1 MTKAYG
7 YLPKNQRILWIA
19 LRIVILGWGVYGL
32 FHGSV
37 VEFLEAIFAIIFTHL
52 WDFFQ
57 IFGKKSFII
66 EVEAS
71 TQTMLSLFIFIAVC
85 IGSTLN
91 NRTTFEHFD
100 IVTHCASGVLSAWF
114 GYDFAN
120 IIYRKRGDLGPA
132 MSSLFSLAF
141 ALSIAVGWEIYE
153 FSMDKLYGMTL
164 QKGNT
169 DTMVDFISCAVG
181 AVITM
186 LFVSFLR
193 NGIIGKNKEKVKEE
207 QNTAVPTLCYDL
219 PVGVVVAC
227 ILAFAVALYKTY
239 GCFSLIPNFLIM
251 DVYGDT
257 FLQKLP
263 TMLICLAFGAYWIL
277 ICVIFMC
284 KALKIF
290 DYKFKCEKTLTIV
303 AFVAGFVMLFAQGLD
318 FSPINYG
325 MFMFSFALL
334 LGTFHGYKVP
344 HKIFFGLAILFTFIF
359 GISGIISVVDY
370 YDNTSTD
377 KIQIYAF
384 VSRLVSALIFYI
396 FYGLLEKFSSE
407 YEGIEE

>member
-7 YLPKNQRILWIA
+7 YLPKNQRILWLT
-19 LRIVILGWGVYGL
+19 LRIVILCWGVYGL

-186 LFVSFLR
+186 LFVAFLR

-207 QNTAVPTLCYDL
+207 RRSENEKRLLKDK
-219 PVGVVVAC
+219 
-227 ILAFAVALYKTY
+227 LY
-239 GCFSLIPNFLIM
+239 L
-251 DVYGDT
+251 
-257 FLQKLP
+257 
-263 TMLICLAFGAYWIL
+263 
-277 ICVIFMC
+277 
-284 KALKIF
+284 
-290 DYKFKCEKTLTIV
+290 DYINSREEK
-303 AFVAGFVMLFAQGLD
+303 
-318 FSPINYG
+318 
-325 MFMFSFALL
+325 
-334 LGTFHGYKVP
+334 
-344 HKIFFGLAILFTFIF
+344 
-359 GISGIISVVDY
+359 
-370 YDNTSTD
+370 
-377 KIQIYAF
+377 
-384 VSRLVSALIFYI
+384 
-396 FYGLLEKFSSE
+396 
-407 YEGIEE
+407 

>member
-7 YLPKNQRILWIA
+7 YLPKNQRILWLA
-19 LRIVILGWGVYGL
+19 LRIIILGWGVYGL

-71 TQTMLSLFIFIAVC
+71 TQTMLTLFIFIAVC
-85 IGSTLN
+85 VGSTLN

-100 IVTHCASGVLSAWF
+100 IVTHFASGVLSAWF

-186 LFVSFLR
+186 LFVAFLR

-207 QNTAVPTLCYDL
+207 RHLENEKRLLKDK
-219 PVGVVVAC
+219 
-227 ILAFAVALYKTY
+227 LY
-239 GCFSLIPNFLIM
+239 L
-251 DVYGDT
+251 
-257 FLQKLP
+257 
-263 TMLICLAFGAYWIL
+263 
-277 ICVIFMC
+277 
-284 KALKIF
+284 
-290 DYKFKCEKTLTIV
+290 DYINSKEEK
-303 AFVAGFVMLFAQGLD
+303 
-318 FSPINYG
+318 
-325 MFMFSFALL
+325 
-334 LGTFHGYKVP
+334 
-344 HKIFFGLAILFTFIF
+344 
-359 GISGIISVVDY
+359 
-370 YDNTSTD
+370 
-377 KIQIYAF
+377 
-384 VSRLVSALIFYI
+384 
-396 FYGLLEKFSSE
+396 
-407 YEGIEE
+407 

>member
-1 MTKAYG
+1 MTTAYG
-7 YLPKNQRILWIA
+7 YLPKNQRILWLT

-66 EVEAS
+66 EIEAS

-186 LFVSFLR
+186 LFVAFLR
-193 NGIIGKNKEKVKEE
+193 NGIIGKNKEQIKEIRRLE
-207 QNTAVPTLCYDL
+207 NEKRLLKDK
-219 PVGVVVAC
+219 
-227 ILAFAVALYKTY
+227 LY
-239 GCFSLIPNFLIM
+239 
-251 DVYGDT
+251 
-257 FLQKLP
+257 
-263 TMLICLAFGAYWIL
+263 A
-277 ICVIFMC
+277 
-284 KALKIF
+284 
-290 DYKFKCEKTLTIV
+290 DY
-303 AFVAGFVMLFAQGLD
+303 
-318 FSPINYG
+318 IN
-325 MFMFSFALL
+325 S
-334 LGTFHGYKVP
+334 KE
-344 HKIFFGLAILFTFIF
+344 
-359 GISGIISVVDY
+359 D
-370 YDNTSTD
+370 
-377 KIQIYAF
+377 
-384 VSRLVSALIFYI
+384 
-396 FYGLLEKFSSE
+396 E
-407 YEGIEE
+407 

>member
-207 QNTAVPTLCYDL
+207 RRLQNEKRLLKDK
-219 PVGVVVAC
+219 
-227 ILAFAVALYKTY
+227 LY
-239 GCFSLIPNFLIM
+239 
-251 DVYGDT
+251 
-257 FLQKLP
+257 
-263 TMLICLAFGAYWIL
+263 A
-277 ICVIFMC
+277 
-284 KALKIF
+284 
-290 DYKFKCEKTLTIV
+290 E
-303 AFVAGFVMLFAQGLD
+303 
-318 FSPINYG
+318 
-325 MFMFSFALL
+325 
-334 LGTFHGYKVP
+334 
-344 HKIFFGLAILFTFIF
+344 
-359 GISGIISVVDY
+359 
-370 YDNTSTD
+370 
-377 KIQIYAF
+377 
-384 VSRLVSALIFYI
+384 YI
-396 FYGLLEKFSSE
+396 DSK
-407 YEGIEE
+407 EEN

>member
-7 YLPKNQRILWIA
+7 YLPKNQRILWLA
-19 LRIVILGWGVYGL
+19 LRIVILCWGVYGL

-186 LFVSFLR
+186 LFVAFLR

-207 QNTAVPTLCYDL
+207 RRSENEKRLLKDK
-219 PVGVVVAC
+219 
-227 ILAFAVALYKTY
+227 LY
-239 GCFSLIPNFLIM
+239 L
-251 DVYGDT
+251 
-257 FLQKLP
+257 
-263 TMLICLAFGAYWIL
+263 
-277 ICVIFMC
+277 
-284 KALKIF
+284 
-290 DYKFKCEKTLTIV
+290 DYINSREEK
-303 AFVAGFVMLFAQGLD
+303 
-318 FSPINYG
+318 
-325 MFMFSFALL
+325 
-334 LGTFHGYKVP
+334 
-344 HKIFFGLAILFTFIF
+344 
-359 GISGIISVVDY
+359 
-370 YDNTSTD
+370 
-377 KIQIYAF
+377 
-384 VSRLVSALIFYI
+384 
-396 FYGLLEKFSSE
+396 
-407 YEGIEE
+407 

>member
-7 YLPKNQRILWIA
+7 YLPKNQRILWLA
-19 LRIVILGWGVYGL
+19 LRIIILGWGVYGL

-71 TQTMLSLFIFIAVC
+71 TQTMLTLFIFIAVC
-85 IGSTLN
+85 VGSTLN

-100 IVTHCASGVLSAWF
+100 IVTHFASGVLSAWF

-186 LFVSFLR
+186 LFVAFLR

-207 QNTAVPTLCYDL
+207 RLFENEKRLLKDK
-219 PVGVVVAC
+219 
-227 ILAFAVALYKTY
+227 LY
-239 GCFSLIPNFLIM
+239 L
-251 DVYGDT
+251 
-257 FLQKLP
+257 
-263 TMLICLAFGAYWIL
+263 
-277 ICVIFMC
+277 
-284 KALKIF
+284 
-290 DYKFKCEKTLTIV
+290 DYINSKEEK
-303 AFVAGFVMLFAQGLD
+303 
-318 FSPINYG
+318 
-325 MFMFSFALL
+325 
-334 LGTFHGYKVP
+334 
-344 HKIFFGLAILFTFIF
+344 
-359 GISGIISVVDY
+359 
-370 YDNTSTD
+370 
-377 KIQIYAF
+377 
-384 VSRLVSALIFYI
+384 
-396 FYGLLEKFSSE
+396 
-407 YEGIEE
+407 

>member
-7 YLPKNQRILWIA
+7 YLPKNQRILWIS

-207 QNTAVPTLCYDL
+207 RRLQNEKRLLKDK
-219 PVGVVVAC
+219 
-227 ILAFAVALYKTY
+227 LY
-239 GCFSLIPNFLIM
+239 
-251 DVYGDT
+251 
-257 FLQKLP
+257 
-263 TMLICLAFGAYWIL
+263 A
-277 ICVIFMC
+277 
-284 KALKIF
+284 
-290 DYKFKCEKTLTIV
+290 E
-303 AFVAGFVMLFAQGLD
+303 
-318 FSPINYG
+318 
-325 MFMFSFALL
+325 
-334 LGTFHGYKVP
+334 
-344 HKIFFGLAILFTFIF
+344 
-359 GISGIISVVDY
+359 
-370 YDNTSTD
+370 
-377 KIQIYAF
+377 
-384 VSRLVSALIFYI
+384 YI
-396 FYGLLEKFSSE
+396 DSK
-407 YEGIEE
+407 EEN

>member
-7 YLPKNQRILWIA
+7 YLPKNQRILWLA
-19 LRIVILGWGVYGL
+19 LRIIILGWGIYGL

-71 TQTMLSLFIFIAVC
+71 TQTMLTLFIFIAVC
-85 IGSTLN
+85 VGSTLN

-186 LFVSFLR
+186 LFVAFLR

-207 QNTAVPTLCYDL
+207 RHFENEKRLLKDK
-219 PVGVVVAC
+219 
-227 ILAFAVALYKTY
+227 LY
-239 GCFSLIPNFLIM
+239 L
-251 DVYGDT
+251 
-257 FLQKLP
+257 
-263 TMLICLAFGAYWIL
+263 
-277 ICVIFMC
+277 
-284 KALKIF
+284 
-290 DYKFKCEKTLTIV
+290 DYINSKEEK
-303 AFVAGFVMLFAQGLD
+303 
-318 FSPINYG
+318 
-325 MFMFSFALL
+325 
-334 LGTFHGYKVP
+334 
-344 HKIFFGLAILFTFIF
+344 
-359 GISGIISVVDY
+359 
-370 YDNTSTD
+370 
-377 KIQIYAF
+377 
-384 VSRLVSALIFYI
+384 
-396 FYGLLEKFSSE
+396 
-407 YEGIEE
+407 

>member
-1 MTKAYG
+1 MTTAYG
-7 YLPKNQRILWIA
+7 YLPKNQRILWLL

-66 EVEAS
+66 EIEAS

-186 LFVSFLR
+186 LFVAFLR
-193 NGIIGKNKEKVKEE
+193 NGIIGKNKEQVKEIRRLE
-207 QNTAVPTLCYDL
+207 NEKRLLKDK
-219 PVGVVVAC
+219 
-227 ILAFAVALYKTY
+227 LY
-239 GCFSLIPNFLIM
+239 
-251 DVYGDT
+251 
-257 FLQKLP
+257 
-263 TMLICLAFGAYWIL
+263 A
-277 ICVIFMC
+277 
-284 KALKIF
+284 
-290 DYKFKCEKTLTIV
+290 DY
-303 AFVAGFVMLFAQGLD
+303 
-318 FSPINYG
+318 IN
-325 MFMFSFALL
+325 S
-334 LGTFHGYKVP
+334 KE
-344 HKIFFGLAILFTFIF
+344 
-359 GISGIISVVDY
+359 D
-370 YDNTSTD
+370 
-377 KIQIYAF
+377 
-384 VSRLVSALIFYI
+384 
-396 FYGLLEKFSSE
+396 E
-407 YEGIEE
+407 

>member
-7 YLPKNQRILWIA
+7 YLPKNQRILWLT
-19 LRIVILGWGVYGL
+19 LRIIILCWGVYGL

-186 LFVSFLR
+186 LFVAFLR

-207 QNTAVPTLCYDL
+207 RRLENEKRLLKDK
-219 PVGVVVAC
+219 
-227 ILAFAVALYKTY
+227 LY
-239 GCFSLIPNFLIM
+239 L
-251 DVYGDT
+251 
-257 FLQKLP
+257 
-263 TMLICLAFGAYWIL
+263 
-277 ICVIFMC
+277 
-284 KALKIF
+284 
-290 DYKFKCEKTLTIV
+290 DYINSKEEK
-303 AFVAGFVMLFAQGLD
+303 
-318 FSPINYG
+318 
-325 MFMFSFALL
+325 
-334 LGTFHGYKVP
+334 
-344 HKIFFGLAILFTFIF
+344 
-359 GISGIISVVDY
+359 
-370 YDNTSTD
+370 
-377 KIQIYAF
+377 
-384 VSRLVSALIFYI
+384 
-396 FYGLLEKFSSE
+396 
-407 YEGIEE
+407 

>member
-1 MTKAYG
+1 MTKAFG
-7 YLPKNQRILWIA
+7 FLPKNQRILWLV
-19 LRIVILGWGVYGL
+19 LRVIILAWGIYGL

-85 IGSTLN
+85 VGSTLN

-153 FSMDKLYGMTL
+153 FSMDKLYKMTL

-169 DTMVDFISCAVG
+169 DTMVDFISCAIG
-181 AVITM
+181 AVVTM
-186 LFVSFLR
+186 LLVAFYR
-193 NGIIGKNKEKVKEE
+193 NGIIGKNKAEVKEMRRLE
-207 QNTAVPTLCYDL
+207 NEKRLLKDK
-219 PVGVVVAC
+219 
-227 ILAFAVALYKTY
+227 LYADY
-239 GCFSLIPNFLIM
+239 
-251 DVYGDT
+251 
-257 FLQKLP
+257 
-263 TMLICLAFGAYWIL
+263 
-277 ICVIFMC
+277 
-284 KALKIF
+284 LKSKE
-290 DYKFKCEKTLTIV
+290 DE
-303 AFVAGFVMLFAQGLD
+303 
-318 FSPINYG
+318 
-325 MFMFSFALL
+325 
-334 LGTFHGYKVP
+334 
-344 HKIFFGLAILFTFIF
+344 
-359 GISGIISVVDY
+359 
-370 YDNTSTD
+370 
-377 KIQIYAF
+377 
-384 VSRLVSALIFYI
+384 
-396 FYGLLEKFSSE
+396 
-407 YEGIEE
+407 

>member
-7 YLPKNQRILWIA
+7 YLPKNQRILWLA
-19 LRIVILGWGVYGL
+19 LRIVILCWGVYGL

-71 TQTMLSLFIFIAVC
+71 TQTMLSLFIFIAIC

-100 IVTHCASGVLSAWF
+100 IVTHFASGVLSAWF

-141 ALSIAVGWEIYE
+141 SLSIAVGWEIYE

-181 AVITM
+181 SVITM
-186 LFVSFLR
+186 LFVAFLR

-207 QNTAVPTLCYDL
+207 RRLENEKRLLKDK
-219 PVGVVVAC
+219 
-227 ILAFAVALYKTY
+227 LY
-239 GCFSLIPNFLIM
+239 L
-251 DVYGDT
+251 
-257 FLQKLP
+257 
-263 TMLICLAFGAYWIL
+263 
-277 ICVIFMC
+277 
-284 KALKIF
+284 
-290 DYKFKCEKTLTIV
+290 DYINSKEEK
-303 AFVAGFVMLFAQGLD
+303 
-318 FSPINYG
+318 
-325 MFMFSFALL
+325 
-334 LGTFHGYKVP
+334 
-344 HKIFFGLAILFTFIF
+344 
-359 GISGIISVVDY
+359 
-370 YDNTSTD
+370 
-377 KIQIYAF
+377 
-384 VSRLVSALIFYI
+384 
-396 FYGLLEKFSSE
+396 
-407 YEGIEE
+407 

>member
-7 YLPKNQRILWIA
+7 YLPKNQRILWLA
-19 LRIVILGWGVYGL
+19 LRIIILGWGVYGL

-71 TQTMLSLFIFIAVC
+71 TQTMLTLFIFIAVC
-85 IGSTLN
+85 VGSTLN

-100 IVTHCASGVLSAWF
+100 IVTHFASGVLSAWF

-141 ALSIAVGWEIYE
+141 SLSIAVGWEIYE
-153 FSMDKLYGMTL
+153 FSMDKIYKMTL

-181 AVITM
+181 SVLTM
-186 LFVSFLR
+186 LFVAFLR

-207 QNTAVPTLCYDL
+207 RRFENEKRLLKDK
-219 PVGVVVAC
+219 
-227 ILAFAVALYKTY
+227 LY
-239 GCFSLIPNFLIM
+239 L
-251 DVYGDT
+251 
-257 FLQKLP
+257 
-263 TMLICLAFGAYWIL
+263 
-277 ICVIFMC
+277 
-284 KALKIF
+284 
-290 DYKFKCEKTLTIV
+290 DYINSKEEK
-303 AFVAGFVMLFAQGLD
+303 
-318 FSPINYG
+318 
-325 MFMFSFALL
+325 
-334 LGTFHGYKVP
+334 
-344 HKIFFGLAILFTFIF
+344 
-359 GISGIISVVDY
+359 
-370 YDNTSTD
+370 
-377 KIQIYAF
+377 
-384 VSRLVSALIFYI
+384 
-396 FYGLLEKFSSE
+396 
-407 YEGIEE
+407 

>member
-7 YLPKNQRILWIA
+7 YLPKNQRILWLS
-19 LRIVILGWGVYGL
+19 LRIVILCWGVYGL

-100 IVTHCASGVLSAWF
+100 IVTHFASGVLSAWF

-153 FSMDKLYGMTL
+153 FSMDKLYKMTL

-207 QNTAVPTLCYDL
+207 RRLENEKRLLKDK
-219 PVGVVVAC
+219 
-227 ILAFAVALYKTY
+227 LY
-239 GCFSLIPNFLIM
+239 L
-251 DVYGDT
+251 
-257 FLQKLP
+257 
-263 TMLICLAFGAYWIL
+263 
-277 ICVIFMC
+277 
-284 KALKIF
+284 
-290 DYKFKCEKTLTIV
+290 DYINSKEEK
-303 AFVAGFVMLFAQGLD
+303 
-318 FSPINYG
+318 
-325 MFMFSFALL
+325 
-334 LGTFHGYKVP
+334 
-344 HKIFFGLAILFTFIF
+344 
-359 GISGIISVVDY
+359 
-370 YDNTSTD
+370 
-377 KIQIYAF
+377 
-384 VSRLVSALIFYI
+384 
-396 FYGLLEKFSSE
+396 
-407 YEGIEE
+407 

>member
-7 YLPKNQRILWIA
+7 YLPKNQRVLWLA
-19 LRIVILGWGVYGL
+19 LRIVILCWGVYGL

-100 IVTHCASGVLSAWF
+100 IVTHFASGVLSAWF

-141 ALSIAVGWEIYE
+141 SLSIAVGWEIYE

-181 AVITM
+181 SVITM
-186 LFVSFLR
+186 LFVAFLR

-207 QNTAVPTLCYDL
+207 RRSENEKRLLKDK
-219 PVGVVVAC
+219 
-227 ILAFAVALYKTY
+227 LY
-239 GCFSLIPNFLIM
+239 L
-251 DVYGDT
+251 
-257 FLQKLP
+257 
-263 TMLICLAFGAYWIL
+263 
-277 ICVIFMC
+277 
-284 KALKIF
+284 
-290 DYKFKCEKTLTIV
+290 DYINSKEEK
-303 AFVAGFVMLFAQGLD
+303 
-318 FSPINYG
+318 
-325 MFMFSFALL
+325 
-334 LGTFHGYKVP
+334 
-344 HKIFFGLAILFTFIF
+344 
-359 GISGIISVVDY
+359 
-370 YDNTSTD
+370 
-377 KIQIYAF
+377 
-384 VSRLVSALIFYI
+384 
-396 FYGLLEKFSSE
+396 
-407 YEGIEE
+407 

>member
-132 MSSLFSLAF
+132 MSALFSLAF

-169 DTMVDFISCAVG
+169 DTMVDFISCAIG
-181 AVITM
+181 AVVTM
-186 LFVSFLR
+186 LLVAFYR
-193 NGIIGKNKEKVKEE
+193 NGIIGKNKAEVKEMRRLE
-207 QNTAVPTLCYDL
+207 NEKRLLKDK
-219 PVGVVVAC
+219 
-227 ILAFAVALYKTY
+227 LY
-239 GCFSLIPNFLIM
+239 
-251 DVYGDT
+251 
-257 FLQKLP
+257 
-263 TMLICLAFGAYWIL
+263 A
-277 ICVIFMC
+277 
-284 KALKIF
+284 
-290 DYKFKCEKTLTIV
+290 DYIKSKE
-303 AFVAGFVMLFAQGLD
+303 D
-318 FSPINYG
+318 
-325 MFMFSFALL
+325 
-334 LGTFHGYKVP
+334 
-344 HKIFFGLAILFTFIF
+344 
-359 GISGIISVVDY
+359 
-370 YDNTSTD
+370 
-377 KIQIYAF
+377 
-384 VSRLVSALIFYI
+384 
-396 FYGLLEKFSSE
+396 E
-407 YEGIEE
+407 

>member
-207 QNTAVPTLCYDL
+207 RRLENEKRLLKDK
-219 PVGVVVAC
+219 
-227 ILAFAVALYKTY
+227 LYAEY
-239 GCFSLIPNFLIM
+239 
-251 DVYGDT
+251 
-257 FLQKLP
+257 
-263 TMLICLAFGAYWIL
+263 
-277 ICVIFMC
+277 
-284 KALKIF
+284 
-290 DYKFKCEKTLTIV
+290 
-303 AFVAGFVMLFAQGLD
+303 
-318 FSPINYG
+318 IN
-325 MFMFSFALL
+325 S
-334 LGTFHGYKVP
+334 K
-344 HKIFFGLAILFTFIF
+344 
-359 GISGIISVVDY
+359 
-370 YDNTSTD
+370 
-377 KIQIYAF
+377 
-384 VSRLVSALIFYI
+384 
-396 FYGLLEKFSSE
+396 
-407 YEGIEE
+407 EEN